1 MRFTTKR
8 VKRPVARH
16 VLGGRLLASATVN
29 VVPTP
34 LPGLFIIEP
43 RVFPDARGWFVESYN
58 QRAYADAG
66 LHATM
71 VQANHSHSRRG
82 TVRGLHFQNP
92 HPQVKLVKVVQ
103 GEVFDVVVD
112 VRRRS
117 PTFGKAFA
125 VTLSA
130 ENQRQLWVPVG
141 FAHGFCVTSEAAD
154 FTYMCSDF
162 YTPSAERGI
171 LWDDPALA
179 ISWPTVVGDDAT
191 LVVSAKD
198 QALPTLAEVLA
209 SNPDHLP
216 EWGEADT

>member
-1 MRFTTKR
+1 MALTARGGTG
-8 VKRPVARH
+8 PVARR

-34 LPGLFIIEP
+34 LPGLFVIEP
-43 RVFPDARGWFVESYN
+43 RVFPDARGWFLESYN
-58 QRAYADAG
+58 ERAFAAAG
-66 LHATM
+66 LNATM

-92 HPQVKLVKVVQ
+92 HPQVKLVRVVQ

-112 VRRRS
+112 VRRGS
-117 PTFGKAFA
+117 PTFGQSFS

-130 ENQRQLWVPVG
+130 ANQRQLWVPIG

-162 YTPSAERGI
+162 YAPSTERGV
-171 LWDDPALA
+171 LWDDPALG

-191 LVVSAKD
+191 LVVSPKD

-209 SNPDHLP
+209 SHPDQLP
-216 EWGEADT
+216 QWGGINA